1 MNKFHLPYNSI
12 FNDQFARET
21 IKEDCN
27 RQKQYNDLKWEIIK
41 DNIWLRINEQ
51 WLLVIIEFQ

>member
-1 MNKFHLPYNSI
+1 MNKFHLPYSSI